1 MDFEFHTSTSE
12 ETIELGKTIGS
23 LLKSGD
29 ILAMTGTLAAG
40 KTTITKGIAQSLGIS
55 DNITS
60 PTFCLISEYDGTKMP
75 LYHMDVYRLEGAE
88 DFVNL
93 GVDEMLYGNGVCI
106 IEWSEKVQ
114 SELPKKTIFMKIT
127 PSADGTRTI
136 EIRNWNNGKIEFNGV
151 AK

>member
-93 GVDEMLYGNGVCI
+93 GVD
-106 IEWSEKVQ
+106 
-114 SELPKKTIFMKIT
+114 
-127 PSADGTRTI
+127 
-136 EIRNWNNGKIEFNGV
+136 
-151 AK
+151 